1 MDTLSVNWT
10 SLLLFM
16 QSHWS
21 LHILPACIRLH
32 FLQNEN
38 EIMEAMEGMD
48 TLIQESNQS
57 VREVAKL
64 ADSKEVCVR

>member
-1 MDTLSVNWT
+1 M
-10 SLLLFM
+10 
-16 QSHWS
+16 
-21 LHILPACIRLH
+21 R

-64 ADSKEVCVR
+64 ADSKEVRVSSLLLGMNSEGCS